1 MLGVCLNKVGRSWA
15 AVVAIVAGLALAS
28 FSGPGFTAD
37 PKGNVDVQVNMAR
50 ILRLPSAASTI
61 VIGNPAI
68 ADATIQDPE
77 TIVLTGKTFGH
88 TNLIALDAVGNPIA
102 DLNVKVVSQEANLV
116 FVYNGIER
124 NTVSC
129 TPDCGPA
136 LMMGDDTKYLGEVAG
151 SKSIVESASR

>member
-1 MLGVCLNKVGRSWA
+1 MLGIRLNKVLRSWTA
-15 AVVAIVAGLALAS
+15 AGAVVAGLLVSSTGAGFA
-28 FSGPGFTAD
+28 AD
-37 PKGNVDVQVNMAR
+37 PKGSVDVQVNMAR

-61 VIGNPAI
+61 VIGNPGI
-68 ADATIQDPE
+68 ADAAIQDPE

-102 DLNVKVVSQEANLV
+102 DLKVEVVSQEDNLV
-116 FVYNGIER
+116 LVYNGEER

-136 LMMGDDTKYLGEVAG
+136 LMMGDDTNYLGEVAG
-151 SKSIVESASR
+151 SKSIVEAASR

>member
-1 MLGVCLNKVGRSWA
+1 MLGKRVLKVLHTWTAVG
-15 AVVAIVAGLALAS
+15 AVVAGLLA
-28 FSGPGFTAD
+28 FTGTGAAIAAD
-37 PKGNVDVQVNMAR
+37 PQGQVDVQVNMAR

-102 DLNVKVVSQEANLV
+102 DLKVEVVAQQDNVVL
-116 FVYNGIER
+116 VYNGIAR

-129 TPDCGPA
+129 TPECGPA
-136 LMMGDDTKYLGEVAG
+136 LMMGDDVDYLGKVAG
-151 SKSIVESASR
+151 SKSIVESASE

>member
-1 MLGVCLNKVGRSWA
+1 MLGKRVMSVSRAWTA
-15 AVVAIVAGLALAS
+15 AGAVALGLLLGAGAS
-28 FSGPGFTAD
+28 SGFAAD
-37 PKGNVDVQVNMAR
+37 PKGEVDVQVNMAR
-50 ILRLPSAASTI
+50 ILRLPSAASTV

-102 DLNVKVVSQEANLV
+102 DLQIEVVAQQSNLV
-116 FVYNGIER
+116 LIYNGTRR

-129 TPDCGPA
+129 TPECGPA
-136 LMMGDDTKYLGEVAG
+136 
-151 SKSIVESASR
+151 

>member
-1 MLGVCLNKVGRSWA
+1 MFGQRVLRVFRSWTA
-15 AVVAIVAGLALAS
+15 AGAVAISLIASAGVGSAVA
-28 FSGPGFTAD
+28 AD
-37 PKGNVDVQVNMAR
+37 PKGEVDVQVNMAR
-50 ILRLPSAASTI
+50 ILRLPSAASTV

-102 DLNVKVVSQEANLV
+102 DLKVQVVAQQDDVVL
-116 FVYNGIER
+116 VYNGLQR

-129 TPDCGPA
+129 TPECGPA
-136 LMMGDDTKYLGEVAG
+136 LMMGDDVEYLGKVAG
-151 SKSIVESASR
+151 SKSIVEEASK

>member
-1 MLGVCLNKVGRSWA
+1 MFGQRVLRVFRSWTTA
-15 AVVAIVAGLALAS
+15 GAVAISLIASTGVGSALA
-28 FSGPGFTAD
+28 AD
-37 PKGNVDVQVNMAR
+37 PKGEVDVQVNMAR
-50 ILRLPSAASTI
+50 ILRLPSAASTV

-102 DLNVKVVSQEANLV
+102 DLKVQVVAQQDDVVL
-116 FVYNGIER
+116 VYNGLQR

-129 TPDCGPA
+129 TPECGPA
-136 LMMGDDTKYLGEVAG
+136 LMMGDDVDYLGEVAG
-151 SKSIVESASR
+151 SKSIVEEASK